1 MEKVVFKTH
10 AQLMTLS
17 CAILSPIGRIL
28 LEGFIFMLAFVSF
41 VVLFSLHLQYISS
54 ASNAQDNCVIAAMK
68 QYSDVCSNQMLTHNV
83 CSNYSHNPLHGP
95 HWGKLSTIE
104 CSQHLFD

>member
-10 AQLMTLS
+10 AQLMTVS

-28 LEGFIFMLAFVSF
+28 LEGFIFILAFVSF

-54 ASNAQDNCVIAAMK
+54 ASNAQDNCIIAAMR
-68 QYSDVCSNQMLTHNV
+68 QYSDICSNQMLMQNV
-83 CSNYSHNPLHGP
+83 CSNHSNNMFYRTDS
-95 HWGKLSTIE
+95 LSG
-104 CSQHLFD
+104 